1 MTPTPQ
7 RVGVRLAPD
16 EWAVV
21 IEALRRSALEHEAA
35 GRPDV
40 AGVARRALSKL
51 VTYRVTAGAGTV
63 EDDREKFG
71 QELT

>member
-7 RVGVRLAPD
+7 RVGVRLASD

-21 IEALRRSALEHEAA
+21 LEALRRSALEHDTA
-35 GRPDV
+35 GRPDL

-51 VTYRVTAGAGTV
+51 VTYRVTAGAEAV
-63 EDDREKFG
+63 DDDRHKFG